1 MGAAEDKH
9 DEDTVAEGEGERSQ
23 HLAACDEW
31 RRLDSRQ
38 GCEVWKV
45 GTEVID
51 IEGGVNEGEEE
62 IGGWWWITQ

>member
-1 MGAAEDKH
+1 MMRILLQKGRMAE
-9 DEDTVAEGEGERSQ
+9 EGERSQ
-23 HLAACDEW
+23 QLAASEEV
-31 RRLDSRQ
+31 
-38 GCEVWKV
+38 CEAWKV